1 MIMITKDDFRTMI
14 SAAMSGDQRA
24 LERVFEVYAPLINK
38 YSVIEGDLDE
48 DCRQYIMFHIARNIH
63 KFRL

>member
-1 MIMITKDDFRTMI
+1 MTKEEFHKVI
-14 SAAMSGDQRA
+14 SEVVSGDQRA
-24 LERVFEVYAPLINK
+24 LEQIFEIYAPLIHK
-38 YSVIEGDLDE
+38 HSVIEGELDE